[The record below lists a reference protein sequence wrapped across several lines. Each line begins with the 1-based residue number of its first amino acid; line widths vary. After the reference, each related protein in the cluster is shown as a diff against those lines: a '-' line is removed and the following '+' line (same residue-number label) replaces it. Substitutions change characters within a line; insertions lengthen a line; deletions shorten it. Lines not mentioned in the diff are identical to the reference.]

1 MKLRARLLLALNRI
15 FPQPI
20 DYEGDTAEAYSR
32 WEFNSG
38 RFMFGRY
45 FADRIDVAG
54 KRVLDVGCG
63 TGGKAAFYS
72 TLSPKRLTAVDL
84 LKSNVERARSYA
96 KSSGSGM
103 DGHFAVA
110 DAAALPFADDSF
122 DVITATDTFEHFA
135 DPLEVLREM
144 ARVLAPGGNIVFYF
158 TPHRSPLGSH
168 LYDVIHLPW
177 CHLLV
182 SDRVLFEAVEMAL
195 EQRAVAEGSD
205 DPHAAVIADISEMQ
219 ESYRRD
225 LNKMTVR
232 RFLRLVSEVTE
243 LDLVWMHRKPLKTR
257 LLTPFT
263 RIPPFDEFITVLA
276 IGQLTKRSCT
286 SR

>member
-1 MKLRARLLLALNRI
+1 MLRTRLLLALNRV
-15 FPQPI
+15 FPRPI
-20 DYEGDTAEAYSR
+20 DYEGDTDEAYSR

-38 RFMFGRY
+38 RYMFERY
-45 FADRIDVAG
+45 FSDRVDIAG
-54 KRVLDVGCG
+54 KKVLDVGCG

-72 TLSPKRLTAVDL
+72 TLSPQRLTAVDL
-84 LKSNVERARSYA
+84 LESNVERARSFA
-96 KSSGSGM
+96 KSSGTGM
-103 DGHFAVA
+103 DGFFAVA
-110 DAAALPFADDSF
+110 NAAALPFADDSF

-135 DPLEVLREM
+135 SPLEVLREM
-144 ARVLAPGGNIVFYF
+144 ARVLQPGGNIVFYF

-182 SDRVLFEAVEMAL
+182 SDRVLFEAVEVAL
-195 EQRAVAEGSD
+195 ERAAAARGSD
-205 DPHAAVIADISEMQ
+205 GPHAAVKTDVSRMQ
-219 ESYRRD
+219 ESYKQD

-232 RFLRLVSEVTE
+232 RFLRLVGEVPE
-243 LDLVWMHRKPLKTR
+243 LDLVWLHRKPLKTR
-257 LLTPFT
+257 LLAPFT
-263 RIPPFDEFITVLA
+263 RIPPFDEFITALA

>member
-15 FPQPI
+15 FPRPI

-38 RFMFGRY
+38 RLMFDRY
-45 FADRIDVAG
+45 FADRVDIAG
-54 KRVLDVGCG
+54 KRMLDVGCG

-72 TLSPKRLTAVDL
+72 TLSPKRLIAVDL
-84 LKSNVERARSYA
+84 LESNVERARSYA
-96 KSSGSGM
+96 KSSGAAI
-103 DGHFAVA
+103 DGSFAVA
-110 DAAALPFADDSF
+110 NAAALPFADYSF
-122 DVITATDTFEHFA
+122 DIITATDTFEHFA
-135 DPLEVLREM
+135 NPLEVLREM
-144 ARVLAPGGNIVFYF
+144 ARVLLPGGNIVFYF

-182 SDRVLFEAVEMAL
+182 GEQVLFEAVEMAL

-205 DPHAAVIADISEMQ
+205 DPHATAKTRAREMQ

-232 RFLRLVSEVTE
+232 RFLRLVSEVPDI
-243 LDLVWMHRKPLKTR
+243 DLVWMHRKPLKTR
-257 LLTPFT
+257 LLTPLT
-263 RIPPFDEFITVLA
+263 RILPFDELTTVLA
-276 IGQLTKRSCT
+276 IGLLTKRS
-286 SR
+286 